1 MGIDLS
7 QFGMDDVL
15 THITTDAMQS
25 AVASFTSSDPSRQW
39 TIRELAEHQSLGGR
53 GPVFVGSAAQVAD
66 QMMEWMDETDIDGFN
81 LAYVIAHDTY
91 RDIVDYAVPELQRR
105 GVYPTAYAP
114 GTLREK
120 LTGGRPR
127 LATPHP
133 GAGFRYRSAA

>member
-1 MGIDLS
+1 
-7 QFGMDDVL
+7 MDDVL

-81 LAYVIAHDTY
+81 LAYVIAHD
-91 RDIVDYAVPELQRR
+91 ELQRR